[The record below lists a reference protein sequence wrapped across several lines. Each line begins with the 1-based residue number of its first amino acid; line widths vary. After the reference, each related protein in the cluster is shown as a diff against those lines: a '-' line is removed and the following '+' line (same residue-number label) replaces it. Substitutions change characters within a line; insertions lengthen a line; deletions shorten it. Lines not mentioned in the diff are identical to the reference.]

1 MVYIAIIVAIFMC
14 ELFIKNYIEK
24 NKTEDTCEAA
34 LGGRIFIQKF
44 HNRGA
49 LLNLGNKRRKIVAA
63 VSLLFTVL
71 MIMFFFVTLT
81 MKGNTGLKLGLA
93 FLLGG
98 AFSNTYDRFK
108 RKYVVDYFSFR
119 SRFPR
124 VADIVFNIADFCIA
138 IGAAITAIAV
148 ILDPR
153 F

>member
-1 MVYIAIIVAIFMC
+1 MVYIAVIIAIFMC
-14 ELFIKNYIEK
+14 ELLIKNYIEK
-24 NKTEDTCEAA
+24 HKTEESHEPV
-34 LGGRIFIQKF
+34 LGGHIFIRKF

-49 LLNLGNKRRKIVAA
+49 LLNLGNKCRRIVAA

-71 MIMFFFVTLT
+71 MIMFFLVTLT
-81 MKGNTGLKLGLA
+81 MKGNTCLKLGLA

-108 RKYVVDYFSFR
+108 RKYVVDYFSFQ

-124 VADIVFNIADFCIA
+124 IAGIIFNIADFCIA
-138 IGAAITAIAV
+138 IGAAMTAIVV

>member
-1 MVYIAIIVAIFMC
+1 MVYIAIIITIFMC
-14 ELFIKNYIEK
+14 ELLIKNYIEK
-24 NKTEDTCEAA
+24 NKTEDTYEPV
-34 LGGRIFIQKF
+34 LGGRIFIRKF
-44 HNRGA
+44 FNRGA
-49 LLNLGNKRRKIVAA
+49 LLNLGNKRRRIVAA

-71 MIMFFFVTLT
+71 MIVFFLVTLT
-81 MKGNTGLKLGLA
+81 MKGNTCLKLGLA

-138 IGAAITAIAV
+138 IGAAMAAIAV